1 MAPPLAGHLNETDL
15 YLNPNPEKAMI
26 ETRTAP
32 YAALVLRLSL
42 GLMFVA
48 HALLK
53 LFVFTLPG
61 TVQFFQSLGLP
72 GVLAYATIAAELVGG
87 VLLILGVQTRIVA
100 VALIPVL
107 LGATWAHVGNGW
119 QFSAPKGGWEYPAFL
134 AAAAA
139 VQALLG
145 DGAYALANLRGSR
158 RPQLQ
163 TA

>member
-1 MAPPLAGHLNETDL
+1 
-15 YLNPNPEKAMI
+15 MI

-32 YAALVLRLSL
+32 YAALVLRVSL

-61 TVQFFQSLGLP
+61 TAQFFQSIGLP
-72 GVLAYATIAAELVGG
+72 GFLGYAVFAAELVGG
-87 VLLILGVQTRIVA
+87 VLLIAGVGSRWA
-100 VALIPVL
+100 AAALVPVL
-107 LGATWAHVGNGW
+107 LGATWAHLGNGW
-119 QFSAPKGGWEYPAFL
+119 LFSAPNGGWEYPAFL
-134 AAAAA
+134 TAAAV

-145 DGAYALANLRGSR
+145 DGAYALANLRTAS

-163 TA
+163 AA